1 LKPEKSEETKN
12 NQWRHYKLAAK
23 KIVENFFY
31 IFLNN
36 AFWSKY
42 TIVNSIVR
50 SRRRGDCL
58 AFDVFLTLRV
68 SFLQR

>member
-23 KIVENFFY
+23 KLLKISFT
-31 IFLNN
+31 FLNN